1 MMKQAKL
8 WMLAVILL
16 SSLSMMELSSC
27 TKDNDDNRNNEYV
40 DYLAWLYDISNI
52 EYLDS
57 GYISYYDILWDII
70 YDHENLES
78 YDDQLFFLR

>member
-1 MMKQAKL
+1 MKQAKL

>member
-40 DYLAWLYDISNI
+40 DYLAWLYDINNI

>member
-1 MMKQAKL
+1 MMKQVKL

>member
-78 YDDQLFFLR
+78 YDDQLFF

>member
-1 MMKQAKL
+1 MKQVKL

>member
-78 YDDQLFFLR
+78 YDDQLFFLK